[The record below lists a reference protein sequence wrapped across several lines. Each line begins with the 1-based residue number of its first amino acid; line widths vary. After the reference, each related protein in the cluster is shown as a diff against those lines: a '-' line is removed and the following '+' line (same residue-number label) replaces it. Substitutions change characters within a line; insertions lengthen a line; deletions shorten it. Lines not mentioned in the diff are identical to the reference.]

1 MKVPDRTTKAPGLTR
16 LAPGRLACAFSRLN
30 FRRMEECATILRW
43 LDPRPGEKVLDIGC
57 GDGAYDRKIARA
69 GAEVTGVDIH
79 EKRLAAARKY
89 YQSEGVRFLDM
100 DASRLDL
107 PDAAFDKALSLC
119 VVEHLADDELVMRN
133 LCRVLKPGGLFV
145 FSADSLSHPELTA
158 DERSRHRKRYAV
170 NTFYTIDVVS
180 GKLDR
185 AGFDLVEARYILTTA
200 RDLRFIRLSW
210 KLDDLPGALAPLR
223 LGGYAALGA
232 ARKLASLVPG
242 YSARPLVGGLTLLVR
257 ARKRAGGRAEN
268 TP

>member
-1 MKVPDRTTKAPGLTR
+1 VKSPDTNAKTPALKR

-43 LDPRPGEKVLDIGC
+43 LEPRPGEKVLDIGC
-57 GDGAYDRKIARA
+57 GDGAYDRKIARS

-89 YQSEGVRFLDM
+89 YQSAGTRFLFM
-100 DASRLDL
+100 DASRLDF

-119 VVEHLADDELVMRN
+119 VVEHLGDDEHVMRN
-133 LCRVLKPGGLFV
+133 LSRVLKPGGLFV

-158 DERSRHRKRYAV
+158 DERNRHQKRYAV
-170 NTFYTIDVVS
+170 NTFYTVDIVR

-185 AGFDLVEARYILTTA
+185 AGFDLVDSRYILTTA

-210 KLDDLPGALAPLR
+210 KLDDLHGTLAPLR
-223 LGGYAALGA
+223 TVGYAALGA
-232 ARKLASLVPG
+232 ARKLGSLAPG
-242 YSARPLVGGLTLLVR
+242 YVARPSVGGLTLLVR
-257 ARKRAGGRAEN
+257 ARKRAGARTEN
-268 TP
+268 RP